1 MKTDKK
7 PSPVRERLLA
17 TADSLFYAEG
27 IRAVGI
33 DRVINE
39 SQVSRSTMYA
49 HFRTKE
55 DLVAAYLRRRTD
67 TWRAYVEARVHTRA
81 DDPARRVLALFE
93 IFHDYLAGPA
103 YRGCPFVNAAAE
115 YPHHE
120 GIQAVIAHH
129 RQWLPDLLR
138 RLLERP
144 SADDVLIA
152 ALVQLWDGAITAAH
166 LDRDAHAAETARSTA
181 ALLLAAHRQGG
192 SAAFDEGEGDTG
204 PR

>member
-1 MKTDKK
+1 MTTETR

-17 TADSLFYAEG
+17 TADTLFYGEG

-39 SQVSRSTMYA
+39 AQVSRSTMYV

-67 TWRAYVEARVHTRA
+67 TWRAHVDEQVQTRA
-81 DDPARRVLALFE
+81 SDPVGRVLALFDV
-93 IFHDYLAGPA
+93 FHEQLSDPA

-120 GIQAVIAHH
+120 GIQAVITYH
-129 RQWLPDLLR
+129 RRWLPGLFR
-138 RLLERP
+138 RLLNRP
-144 SADDVLIA
+144 LGDDGLIT
-152 ALVQLWDGAITAAH
+152 ALVQLTDGAIAAAH
-166 LDRDAHAAETARSTA
+166 LDRDPDAATTARSTA
-181 ALLLAAHRQGG
+181 ALLLAARESE
-192 SAAFDEGEGDTG
+192 SA
-204 PR
+204 